1 MAVPT
6 RRRDTGR
13 PAQSQETRL
22 PTAWEPLA
30 RPPWN
35 VEPLE
40 RLRTVSRM
48 LDELTAD
55 WPGFGALAGDGF
67 STPLGDLEEL
77 DDAWLLRVE
86 LPGVKRDDIDIQVA
100 GPGPPTT
107 ATGWDDRHRH
117 PGRAGDRP
125 GLEIN
130 AELVFG
136 EPATGRGRRLGG
148 NHRRQPVGV
157 QPGQVGARAV
167 GAVAI
172 DHRRDGLLAL
182 AWD

>member
-13 PAQSQETRL
+13 SAQPQETRL
-22 PTAWEPLA
+22 PTAWEPSA
-30 RPPWN
+30 RSPWN

-86 LPGVKRDDIDIQVA
+86 LPGVKRDDADIQVA
-100 GPGPPTT
+100 GRRLTVRAERKETERKGILRRTTRTTGRYYLEVVLPGEVDPDDVE
-107 ATGWDDRHRH
+107 ATLDDGVLTVRVAKPEAEQGGQRRIAIQG
-117 PGRAGDRP
+117 PAGDQESS
-125 GLEIN
+125 G
-130 AELVFG
+130 
-136 EPATGRGRRLGG
+136 
-148 NHRRQPVGV
+148 
-157 QPGQVGARAV
+157 
-167 GAVAI
+167 
-172 DHRRDGLLAL
+172 
-182 AWD
+182 

>member
-13 PAQSQETRL
+13 SAQSQETRL
-22 PTAWEPLA
+22 PAAWEPLA
-30 RPPWN
+30 RSPWN

-55 WPGFGALAGDGF
+55 WPGSGALAGDGF

-100 GPGPPTT
+100 GRRLTVRAERKETERTGILRRTTRTTGRYFLEVVLPGEVDPDDVE
-107 ATGWDDRHRH
+107 ATLDDGVLTLRVAKPEAEQGGQRRIAIQ
-117 PGRAGDRP
+117 GSAGDQESS
-125 GLEIN
+125 G
-130 AELVFG
+130 
-136 EPATGRGRRLGG
+136 
-148 NHRRQPVGV
+148 
-157 QPGQVGARAV
+157 
-167 GAVAI
+167 
-172 DHRRDGLLAL
+172 
-182 AWD
+182 

>member
-1 MAVPT
+1 MAVST

-55 WPGFGALAGDGF
+55 WPGFGTLAGDGF

-100 GPGPPTT
+100 GRRLTVRAERKETERKGILRRTTRTTGRYYLEVVLPGEVDPDDVE
-107 ATGWDDRHRH
+107 ATLGDGVLTVRVAKPEAEQGGQRRIAIQG
-117 PGRAGDRP
+117 PAGDQESS
-125 GLEIN
+125 G
-130 AELVFG
+130 
-136 EPATGRGRRLGG
+136 
-148 NHRRQPVGV
+148 
-157 QPGQVGARAV
+157 
-167 GAVAI
+167 
-172 DHRRDGLLAL
+172 
-182 AWD
+182 

>member
-1 MAVPT
+1 MHPVPRRCQTMAVPT

-13 PAQSQETRL
+13 SAQPQETRL

-86 LPGVKRDDIDIQVA
+86 LPGEVDPDDVEATLDDGVLTLRVAKPEAERGGQRQIAIQ
-100 GPGPPTT
+100 GS
-107 ATGWDDRHRH
+107 
-117 PGRAGDRP
+117 AGDQESS
-125 GLEIN
+125 G
-130 AELVFG
+130 
-136 EPATGRGRRLGG
+136 
-148 NHRRQPVGV
+148 
-157 QPGQVGARAV
+157 
-167 GAVAI
+167 
-172 DHRRDGLLAL
+172 
-182 AWD
+182 

>member
-6 RRRDTGR
+6 RRREGGR
-13 PAQSQETRL
+13 RAQEGRL

-30 RPPWN
+30 RSPWN

-40 RLRTVSRM
+40 RIRTVSRM

-86 LPGVKRDDIDIQVA
+86 LPGVKRDDINLQVA
-100 GPGPPTT
+100 GRRLTIRAERKETERKGILRRTT
-107 ATGWDDRHRH
+107 R
-117 PGRAGDRP
+117 
-125 GLEIN
+125 
-130 AELVFG
+130 
-136 EPATGRGRRLGG
+136 ATGRYFLEVMPPGEVDFDSVEANLDDGVLTVRIAKPETERGGQRRI
-148 NHRRQPVGV
+148 
-157 QPGQVGARAV
+157 
-167 GAVAI
+167 AI
-172 DHRRDGLLAL
+172 QGPA
-182 AWD
+182 

>member
-13 PAQSQETRL
+13 SAQAQETRT
-22 PTAWEPLA
+22 PTAWEPSA
-30 RPPWN
+30 RQPWN

-55 WPGFGALAGDGF
+55 WPGLGALAGDGF

-100 GPGPPTT
+100 GRRLTVRAERKETERKGVLRRTTRTTGRYYLEVALPGEVDPDDVE
-107 ATGWDDRHRH
+107 ATLDDGVLTVRVPKPEAERGGQRRIAIQG
-117 PGRAGDRP
+117 PAGDRESS
-125 GLEIN
+125 G
-130 AELVFG
+130 
-136 EPATGRGRRLGG
+136 
-148 NHRRQPVGV
+148 
-157 QPGQVGARAV
+157 
-167 GAVAI
+167 
-172 DHRRDGLLAL
+172 
-182 AWD
+182 